1 MIKFAL
7 NGVEQAI
14 AAVRNIGAAV
24 TDDTIKPEAMK
35 ALEPVA
41 ETARMLAPVLSG
53 ELRESIV
60 VSDRLHSAPSRDG
73 GRKGKTVYVGVLA
86 GQAFH
91 GWFVEAGTVKM
102 AAQPFLAPAFEQ
114 HRDEIIDLLGKGAGR
129 LILQAN

>member
-1 MIKFAL
+1 MIEFAL
-7 NGVEQAI
+7 SGVEHAI
-14 AAVRNIGAAV
+14 SAVRNIGAAV

-41 ETARMLAPVLSG
+41 ETARMLVPVLSG
-53 ELRESIV
+53 DLRESIV
-60 VSDRLHSAPSRDG
+60 VGDHLQAAPARG
-73 GRKGKTVYVGVLA
+73 GRRSAGVYVGVLA

-114 HRDEIIDLLGKGAGR
+114 HRDEIVDILGKGAGR

>member
-7 NGVEQAI
+7 DGVEQAI

-41 ETARMLAPVLSG
+41 ETARMLVPVLSG
-53 ELRESIV
+53 DLRESIV
-60 VSDRLHSAPSRDG
+60 VSDHLQSAPARG
-73 GRKGKTVYVGVLA
+73 GRGSAGVYVGVLA

-114 HRDEIIDLLGKGAGR
+114 HRDEIVDILGKGAGR